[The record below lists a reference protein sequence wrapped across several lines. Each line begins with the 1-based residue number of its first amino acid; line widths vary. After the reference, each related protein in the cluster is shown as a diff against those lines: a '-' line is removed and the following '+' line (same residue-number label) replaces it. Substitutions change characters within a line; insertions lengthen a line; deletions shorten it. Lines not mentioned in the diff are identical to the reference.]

1 MHMTMAKEAWT
12 DERLDDLAKGVGE
25 VRAEVRELRKEAVH
39 VCEELGGL
47 RAEVKALTITMEAR
61 FDAQQKHMDARFDA
75 IDARLDDA
83 LRAMQIGFGL
93 TGAVLAAL
101 IGLIATQL

>member
-1 MHMTMAKEAWT
+1 MHVMAPRENWT

-25 VRAEVRELRKEAVH
+25 VRAEVRELRREVAH
-39 VCEELGGL
+39 VNGELGEL
-47 RAEVKALTITMEAR
+47 RAEIKSLQKTMDAR
-61 FDAQQKHMDARFDA
+61 FEAQQKYMDARFDA

-93 TGAVLAAL
+93 TGVVLAAL